1 MFPQPVLP
9 PLVRRL
15 TPKSLSLPSMSCL
28 RQLQL
33 KLKMLS
39 VKERVTWN
47 TRSPLSLFLCQ
58 SASSERVRDSPVGL
72 LVTGLGTSQYDLGS
86 PGLNSFH
93 QELDEFA
100 GQLKETGAFPD
111 PEVEN
116 VVQQHSNEL
125 NPPEDQDTAEFNS
138 GVKSL
143 FDVGRSVGIEVARA
157 NNVLLQE
164 FFAKQS

>member
-1 MFPQPVLP
+1 MGTAIWNSHSLLLLFLYLSVLLSGSVTP
-9 PLVRRL
+9 PLD
-15 TPKSLSLPSMSCL
+15 C
-28 RQLQL
+28 
-33 KLKMLS
+33 
-39 VKERVTWN
+39 W
-47 TRSPLSLFLCQ
+47 
-58 SASSERVRDSPVGL
+58 L
-72 LVTGLGTSQYDLGS
+72 LGWESSQYDLGS

-93 QELDEFA
+93 QELDEFT

-111 PEVEN
+111 PEVEE

-125 NPPEDQDTAEFNS
+125 NPPEDQDTANFNS

-157 NNVLLQE
+157 NSVLLQE

>member
-1 MFPQPVLP
+1 MG
-9 PLVRRL
+9 
-15 TPKSLSLPSMSCL
+15 T
-28 RQLQL
+28 
-33 KLKMLS
+33 
-39 VKERVTWN
+39 VTWN
-47 TRSPLSLFLCQ
+47 SRSLLLLFLYP
-58 SASSERVRDSPVGL
+58 SVLSERVRDSPVGL
-72 LVTGLGTSQYDLGS
+72 LVAGVGTSQYDLGS

-111 PEVEN
+111 PEVEE

-125 NPPEDQDTAEFNS
+125 NPPEDQDTANFNS

-157 NNVLLQE
+157 NSVLLQE